1 MEVPKEE
8 THLKY
13 RPNPILKNAIYTKD
27 VCNLLLNRFS
37 VQDKEQAEKG
47 PDPSL

>member
-13 RPNPILKNAIYTKD
+13 RPNAIYTKD
-27 VCNLLLNRFS
+27 VCNLLLSRFS